1 MALKIG
7 DVLAGKFEIISEI
20 GEGGFGKTY
29 LGHDSGMD
37 RHVAVKELLHQNAE
51 VNPED
56 YEDYKR
62 RFRKEAQ
69 VVSKFAHPNVVT
81 AYSLETDEKGDL
93 YLILEYVDGGSLKN
107 LLSQGILEPKR
118 AIQIAMDIC
127 DAVQAIWKYDI
138 VHRDIKPSNILM
150 TKEGAA
156 KLTDFGVAQ
165 IGHETRRTQE
175 AHSHPGTP
183 AYKSPEQAGTTG
195 YLDQRSDLYAL
206 GLVLYEMVTD
216 KLYLRNRVPPH
227 KVNRTVPRA
236 LSAVIMKALQDNPAD
251 RYQSA
256 EEMRAALEAV
266 SKGGQLQGLGAMLG
280 GIGEG
285 IPVRALAMGV
295 GLLALAGAL
304 FLGGRAINESRS
316 GNAALTATA
325 AAKRET
331 LRAELLATPT
341 VTLTPTPM
349 LIDGYEPDDVNP
361 KAISLGE
368 TQRHNFY
375 PDGDVDRVSFR
386 VKAGR
391 VYGIITSD
399 LAIGVDTVI
408 VVSVAGQRYENDD
421 GTEGSLASE
430 LYFKAMAE
438 AIAVATI
445 SNKDSYGFGATY
457 DLTVIELPPTPIP
470 TTTGTQTPS
479 ATPTPTQTQT
489 GTPTTTVTHT
499 PTETRTPTPT
509 PTQTPTL
516 TRTLTP
522 TETRSPTPTL
532 IPTITTAP
540 SATTA
545 PTDTPTRTAVPTETP
560 TRTLA
565 PTDTLVPT
573 ETLVPT
579 DTLVPTA
586 TETMVPPPTETLEP
600 TATTAAG
607 QSDGPD
613 AGELVLPLY
622 ICSWHAGRNTTQL

>member
-7 DVLAGKFEIISEI
+7 DVLSGKFEIISEI
-20 GEGGFGKTY
+20 GEGGFGKIY

-37 RHVAVKELLHQNAE
+37 RLVAVKELLRESAE

-81 AYSLETDEKGDL
+81 AYSLETDDRGDL
-93 YLILEYVDGGSLKN
+93 CLILEYVDGGSLKS
-107 LLSQGILEPKR
+107 LIAPGPLEPKR
-118 AIQIAMDIC
+118 AIEIAMDLC

-150 TKEGAA
+150 TKEGTA

-195 YLDQRSDLYAL
+195 YLDQRSDLYAI
-206 GLVLYEMVTD
+206 GLVLYEMLTT
-216 KLYLRNRVPPH
+216 KLYLRNRVPPN
-227 KVNRTVPRA
+227 KVNRKVPRA
-236 LSAVIMKALQDNPAD
+236 LSAVVMKALQDNPAD

-266 SKGGQLQGLGAMLG
+266 SKGGQLQGITAALG
-280 GIGEG
+280 GIAEG
-285 IPVRALAMGV
+285 IPVRGLAV
-295 GLLALAGAL
+295 VLGLAALAGAI
-304 FLGGRAINESRS
+304 FLGARALGESRS
-316 GNAALTATA
+316 AGAALTATA
-325 AAKRET
+325 EAKRET

-349 LIDGYEPDDVNP
+349 LIDSFEPDDVNP
-361 KAISLGE
+361 KPIALGE

-391 VYGIITSD
+391 VYGVITSD

-421 GTEGSLASE
+421 GIEGSLASE
-430 LYFKAMAE
+430 VYFKAMAE

-445 SNKDSYGFGATY
+445 SNKDSYGFGSTY
-457 DLTVIELPPTPIP
+457 DLTVIELPFTPTP
-470 TTTGTQTPS
+470 TNTGTQTPS

-509 PTQTPTL
+509 PTLSPTL
-516 TRTLTP
+516 TQSLTP
-522 TETRSPTPTL
+522 TETRTRTPTPT
-532 IPTITTAP
+532 PTNTTAP
-540 SATTA
+540 SPTTP
-545 PTDTPTRTAVPTETP
+545 PTDTPTRTAVPSETP
-560 TRTLA
+560 TR
-565 PTDTLVPT
+565 
-573 ETLVPT
+573 TLVPT
-579 DTLVPTA
+579 DTLVPT
-586 TETMVPPPTETLEP
+586 PTETTVPP
-600 TATTAAG
+600 TATTEPSATTAPVRDEGPAG
-607 QSDGPD
+607 R
-613 AGELVLPLY
+613 LVLPLH
-622 ICSWHAGRNTTQL
+622 IRS

>member
-7 DVLAGKFEIISEI
+7 DVLSGKFEIISEI

-29 LGHDSGMD
+29 LGHDAGMD
-37 RHVAVKELLHQNAE
+37 RLVAVKELLRENAE
-51 VNPED
+51 ANPED

-81 AYSLETDEKGDL
+81 AYSLETDDKGDL
-93 YLILEYVDGGSLKN
+93 FLILEYVDGGSLKS
-107 LLSQGILEPKR
+107 LIGQGILEPAK
-118 AIQIAMDIC
+118 AISIAMDIC
-127 DAVQAIWKYDI
+127 DSVQAIWKYDI

-150 TKEGAA
+150 TREGAA

-165 IGHETRRTQE
+165 VGHETRRTQE

-183 AYKSPEQAGTTG
+183 AYKSPEQASSTG

-206 GLVLYEMVTD
+206 GLVLYEMLTD

-227 KVNRTVPRA
+227 KVNRKVPRA
-236 LSAVIMKALQDNPAD
+236 LSAVVMKALQENPAD

-256 EEMRAALEAV
+256 EEMKAALEAV
-266 SKGGQLQGLGAMLG
+266 SKGGQLAGVGLLLD
-280 GIGEG
+280 GIKEG
-285 IPVRALAMGV
+285 IPVRGLAMAS
-295 GLLALAGAL
+295 GLLALAA
-304 FLGGRAINESRS
+304 AIYIGTQSYNSSRS

-325 AAKRET
+325 EAKRET

-349 LIDGYEPDDVNP
+349 LIDAFEPDDVSP
-361 KAISLGE
+361 KAIALGE

-391 VYGIITSD
+391 VYGVITSD

-408 VVSVAGQRYENDD
+408 LVSVAGQRYENDD
-421 GTEGSLASE
+421 ANDGSLASE
-430 LYFKAMAE
+430 VYFKAMAE
-438 AIAVATI
+438 AVAVASI
-445 SNKDSYGFGATY
+445 SNKEAYGFGSTY
-457 DLTVIELPPTPIP
+457 DLTVIELPPTPVP
-470 TTTGTQTPS
+470 TQTGTQTPS

-509 PTQTPTL
+509 PTLTPTL

-522 TETRSPTPTL
+522 TETRTSTPTQV
-532 IPTITTAP
+532 PTVTTAP
-540 SATTA
+540 SATTALTPTPTRTLA

-560 TRTLA
+560 TLA

-573 ETLVPT
+573 PTETE
-579 DTLVPTA
+579 VPTA
-586 TETMVPPPTETLEP
+586 TETQVPTDTQVPTP
-600 TATTAAG
+600 TGT
-607 QSDGPD
+607 
-613 AGELVLPLY
+613 
-622 ICSWHAGRNTTQL
+622 

>member
-7 DVLAGKFEIISEI
+7 DVLSGKFEIISEI
-20 GEGGFGKTY
+20 GEGGFGKIY

-37 RHVAVKELLHQNAE
+37 RLVAVKELLRESAE

-81 AYSLETDEKGDL
+81 AYSLETDDRGDL
-93 YLILEYVDGGSLKN
+93 CLILEYVDGGSLKS
-107 LLSQGILEPKR
+107 LIAPGPLEPKR
-118 AIQIAMDIC
+118 AIEIAMDLC

-150 TKEGAA
+150 TKEGTA

-195 YLDQRSDLYAL
+195 YLDQRSDLYAI
-206 GLVLYEMVTD
+206 GLVLYEMLTT
-216 KLYLRNRVPPH
+216 KLYLRNRVPPN
-227 KVNRTVPRA
+227 KVNRKVPRA
-236 LSAVIMKALQDNPAD
+236 LSAVVMKALQDNPAD

-266 SKGGQLQGLGAMLG
+266 SKGGQLQGITAALG
-280 GIGEG
+280 GIAEG
-285 IPVRALAMGV
+285 IPVRGLAV
-295 GLLALAGAL
+295 VLGLAALAGAI
-304 FLGGRAINESRS
+304 FLGARALGESRS
-316 GNAALTATA
+316 AGAALTATA
-325 AAKRET
+325 EAKRET

-341 VTLTPTPM
+341 ATLTPTPM
-349 LIDGYEPDDVNP
+349 LIDSFEPDDVNP
-361 KAISLGE
+361 KPIALGE

-391 VYGIITSD
+391 VYGVITSD

-421 GTEGSLASE
+421 GIEGSLASE
-430 LYFKAMAE
+430 VYFKAMAE

-445 SNKDSYGFGATY
+445 SNKDSYGFGSTY
-457 DLTVIELPPTPIP
+457 DLTVIELPFTPTP
-470 TTTGTQTPS
+470 TNTGTQTPS

-509 PTQTPTL
+509 PTLSPTL
-516 TRTLTP
+516 TQSLTP
-522 TETRSPTPTL
+522 TETRTRTPTPT
-532 IPTITTAP
+532 PTNTTAP
-540 SATTA
+540 SPTTP
-545 PTDTPTRTAVPTETP
+545 PTDTPTRTAVPSETP
-560 TRTLA
+560 TR
-565 PTDTLVPT
+565 
-573 ETLVPT
+573 TLVPT
-579 DTLVPTA
+579 DTLVPT
-586 TETMVPPPTETLEP
+586 PTETTVPP
-600 TATTAAG
+600 TATTEPSATTAPVRDEGPAG
-607 QSDGPD
+607 R
-613 AGELVLPLY
+613 LVLPLH
-622 ICSWHAGRNTTQL
+622 IRS

>member
-7 DVLAGKFEIISEI
+7 DVLSGKFEIISEI
-20 GEGGFGKTY
+20 GEGGFGKIY

-37 RHVAVKELLHQNAE
+37 RLVAVKELLRESAE

-81 AYSLETDEKGDL
+81 AYSLETDDRGDL
-93 YLILEYVDGGSLKN
+93 CLILEYVDGGSLKS
-107 LLSQGILEPKR
+107 LIAPGPLEPKR
-118 AIQIAMDIC
+118 AIEIAMDLC

-150 TKEGAA
+150 TKEGTA

-195 YLDQRSDLYAL
+195 YLDQRSDLYAI
-206 GLVLYEMVTD
+206 GLVLYEMLTT
-216 KLYLRNRVPPH
+216 KLYLRNRVPPN
-227 KVNRTVPRA
+227 KVNRKVPRA
-236 LSAVIMKALQDNPAD
+236 LSAVVMKALQDNPAD

-266 SKGGQLQGLGAMLG
+266 SKGGQLQGITAALG
-280 GIGEG
+280 GIAEG
-285 IPVRALAMGV
+285 IPVRGLAV
-295 GLLALAGAL
+295 VLGLAALAGAI
-304 FLGGRAINESRS
+304 FLGARALGESRS
-316 GNAALTATA
+316 AGAALTATA
-325 AAKRET
+325 EAKRET

-341 VTLTPTPM
+341 ATLTPTPM
-349 LIDGYEPDDVNP
+349 LIDSFEPDDVNP
-361 KAISLGE
+361 KPIALGE

-391 VYGIITSD
+391 VYGVITSD

-421 GTEGSLASE
+421 GIEGSLASE
-430 LYFKAMAE
+430 VYFKAMAE

-445 SNKDSYGFGATY
+445 SNKDSYGFGSTY
-457 DLTVIELPPTPIP
+457 DLTVIELPFTPTP
-470 TTTGTQTPS
+470 TNTGTQTPS

-499 PTETRTPTPT
+499 PTETRTPT
-509 PTQTPTL
+509 
-516 TRTLTP
+516 
-522 TETRSPTPTL
+522 
-532 IPTITTAP
+532 
-540 SATTA
+540 
-545 PTDTPTRTAVPTETP
+545 
-560 TRTLA
+560 
-565 PTDTLVPT
+565 
-573 ETLVPT
+573 
-579 DTLVPTA
+579 
-586 TETMVPPPTETLEP
+586 
-600 TATTAAG
+600 
-607 QSDGPD
+607 
-613 AGELVLPLY
+613 
-622 ICSWHAGRNTTQL
+622 

>member
-7 DVLAGKFEIISEI
+7 DILSGKFEIISEI
-20 GEGGFGKTY
+20 GEGGFGKIY

-37 RHVAVKELLHQNAE
+37 RLVAVKELLRESAE

-81 AYSLETDEKGDL
+81 AYSLETDDRGDL
-93 YLILEYVDGGSLKN
+93 CLILEYVDGGSLKS
-107 LLSQGILEPKR
+107 LIAPGPLEPKR
-118 AIQIAMDIC
+118 AIEIAMDLC

-150 TKEGAA
+150 TKEGTA

-195 YLDQRSDLYAL
+195 YLDQRSDLYAI
-206 GLVLYEMVTD
+206 GLVLYEMLTT
-216 KLYLRNRVPPH
+216 KLYLRNRVPPN
-227 KVNRTVPRA
+227 KVNRKVPRA
-236 LSAVIMKALQDNPAD
+236 LSAVVMKALHDNPAD

-266 SKGGQLQGLGAMLG
+266 SKGRQLQGITAALG
-280 GIGEG
+280 GIAEG
-285 IPVRALAMGV
+285 IPVRGLAAV
-295 GLLALAGAL
+295 LGLVALAGAI
-304 FLGGRAINESRS
+304 FLGARALGESRS
-316 GNAALTATA
+316 AGAALTATA
-325 AAKRET
+325 EAKRET

-349 LIDGYEPDDVNP
+349 LIDSFEPDDVNP
-361 KAISLGE
+361 KPIALGE

-391 VYGIITSD
+391 VYGVITSD

-421 GTEGSLASE
+421 GIEGSLASE
-430 LYFKAMAE
+430 VYFKAMAE

-445 SNKDSYGFGATY
+445 SNKDSYGFGSTY
-457 DLTVIELPPTPIP
+457 DLTVIELPFTPTP
-470 TTTGTQTPS
+470 TNTGTQTPS

-499 PTETRTPTPT
+499 PTQTPTPTPTPTLSPTLTQSLTPTETRTRTPTPT
-509 PTQTPTL
+509 PTN
-516 TRTLTP
+516 
-522 TETRSPTPTL
+522 
-532 IPTITTAP
+532 TTAP
-540 SATTA
+540 SPTTQ
-545 PTDTPTRTAVPTETP
+545 PTDTPTRTAVPSETP
-560 TRTLA
+560 TR
-565 PTDTLVPT
+565 TLVPT

-579 DTLVPTA
+579 ATETTVPPTA
-586 TETMVPPPTETLEP
+586 TTEP
-600 TATTAAG
+600 TATTAPVRDEGQAG
-607 QSDGPD
+607 R
-613 AGELVLPLY
+613 LVLPLR
-622 ICSWHAGRNTTQL
+622 IRS